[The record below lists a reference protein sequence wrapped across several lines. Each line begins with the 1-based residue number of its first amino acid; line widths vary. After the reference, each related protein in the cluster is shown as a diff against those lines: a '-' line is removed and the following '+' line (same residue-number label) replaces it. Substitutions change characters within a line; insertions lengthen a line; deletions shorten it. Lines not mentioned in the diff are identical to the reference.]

1 MALSRIKIK
10 DVIKISDERNIR
22 GFDYDFF
29 GININKEFMPS
40 VANTSKVDRRK
51 YKILRKNVL
60 YFLACRQ
67 VEIIA
72 SGLECM
78 TMTHQF

>member
-10 DVIKISDERNIR
+10 DVIKISDEKNIR
-22 GFDYDFF
+22 DFDYDFF

-51 YKILRKNVL
+51 YKILRKKRLRRINKSVAKGRKPPV
-60 YFLACRQ
+60 F
-67 VEIIA
+67 
-72 SGLECM
+72 
-78 TMTHQF
+78 